1 MGRSSVFS
9 LEQIYRK
16 QVTQTWSKIPEV
28 FRYVNSLGTDA
39 VSGPAYG
46 YWGGGYN
53 NSVSVSRMQR
63 LVYSNDTAALTQ
75 KGSISSAR
83 YNPVGTGNLSYGYWA
98 GGNHPAPKT
107 SVIDRLDYA
116 NDSTATTPKGPLSR
130 TATKMAAVATASY
143 GYFALMD
150 LALH

>member
-1 MGRSSVFS
+1 MAATNKRGVFS
-9 LEQIYRK
+9 LEKVLERQDSNNW
-16 QVTQTWSKIPEV
+16 VKIPEV

-63 LVYSNDTAALTQ
+63 LDYSNDTAALTQ

-83 YNPVGTGNLSYGYWA
+83 YNPG
-98 GGNHPAPKT
+98 KE
-107 SVIDRLDYA
+107 
-116 NDSTATTPKGPLSR
+116 
-130 TATKMAAVATASY
+130 
-143 GYFALMD
+143 
-150 LALH
+150 